1 MVAPGSIKLDR
12 SVAAGSG
19 IEAPVAEDG
28 AYRFW
33 AEKSDHPVWVV
44 SAGSGAGWGVGDVV
58 GEEKGLKSVAGDNGA
73 SWFVEV
79 ASVGT
84 DVGDELNIE
93 DVSAAGVGCGWA
105 TVGGGGVWLKV
116 GYEVG
121 SGMAGAGVGEK
132 AGGSMAAG
140 V

>member
-1 MVAPGSIKLDR
+1 MLAPGSIKLDR

-33 AEKSDHPVWVV
+33 AEKSDGPPNDDI
-44 SAGSGAGWGVGDVV
+44 AGSGAGWSVGGVV
-58 GEEKGLKSVAGDNGA
+58 GEEKGLKSVAGDGGA
-73 SWFVEV
+73 GWFVEV

-93 DVSAAGVGCGWA
+93 DVSGTGVGCGVGA
-105 TVGGGGVWLKV
+105 GGGGV
-116 GYEVG
+116 
-121 SGMAGAGVGEK
+121 
-132 AGGSMAAG
+132 
-140 V
+140 